1 MPDSEHLVFVAYSC
15 YTHIDTAMA
24 YENEAAVG
32 RAIEQSS
39 VDREDIFLT
48 TKIKGYHEMVEY
60 ERLIDAAKRRRERLG
75 TE

>member
-1 MPDSEHLVFVAYSC
+1 
-15 YTHIDTAMA
+15 MA